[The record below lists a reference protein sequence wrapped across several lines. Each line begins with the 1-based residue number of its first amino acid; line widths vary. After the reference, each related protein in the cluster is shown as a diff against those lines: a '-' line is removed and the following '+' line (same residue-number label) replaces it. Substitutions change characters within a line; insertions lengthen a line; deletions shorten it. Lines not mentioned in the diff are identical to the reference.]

1 MIKKY
6 LTAFILS
13 MAAWYA
19 FLASRSLEKTAEY
32 AFRDV
37 YEIGDKILISG
48 GSGSGSYIDVDIFGK
63 SKLPAWKSAMDSN
76 DYRWLDTNAV
86 SLADPLVL
94 EAFPEGIAFIG
105 DFDFDGV
112 IEAATIGS
120 DNDYGRSVSTPLY
133 IGKGGEFLEMN
144 PFLPKAIFTV
154 ASITHNY
161 FFFPFFL
168 LSCLVTILLWFIALL
183 GRLFNE
189 P

>member
-6 LTAFILS
+6 LTAFILT

-19 FLASRSLEKTAEY
+19 FLASRSLEKTSEY
-32 AFRDV
+32 AFHDV
-37 YEIGDKILISG
+37 YGIADKILVSG
-48 GSGSGSYIDVDIFGK
+48 ASGSGSYIDVDIFEK
-63 SKLPAWKSAMDSN
+63 SKLTDWKSAMDSN

-86 SLADPLVL
+86 SFEDPQVL
-94 EAFPEGIAFIG
+94 EAFPEGMAFIG

-120 DNDYGRSVSTPLY
+120 ENEYGRSVSTPLY

-144 PFLPKAIFTV
+144 PLLPKAIFTV
-154 ASITHNY
+154 ASITHDY
-161 FFFPFFL
+161 FFFAFFL
-168 LSCLVTILLWFIALL
+168 LACLVTILLWFIALL
-183 GRLFNE
+183 GRLYND